1 MRKISK
7 GITGGNVH
15 YNLTLMEE
23 QRGGE
28 NLCQFKCPN
37 SYCCTK
43 GAVIFLYKSGPC
55 LLSHLNLKNTTYF
68 SQFPN

>member
-7 GITGGNVH
+7 GITGEHVH

-43 GAVIFLYKSGPC
+43 EAVIFLYKG
-55 LLSHLNLKNTTYF
+55 LL
-68 SQFPN
+68 